1 MRISDLFIEPEPA
14 KNEDIGKGIY
24 QNEEMD
30 ELHLILKNEEE
41 LYIHTKDLIGLQDK
55 ICKLI
60 PGSSTGELIS
70 CK

>member
-1 MRISDLFIEPEPA
+1 MSDLFIELEPA

-24 QNEEMD
+24 QNEERD
-30 ELHLILKNEEE
+30 ELCLILKKEEE

-60 PGSSTGELIS
+60 SESSTGELIS
-70 CK
+70 CR